1 MELQRGGTMNRV
13 SKRLLCAG
21 LLVAATA
28 AVVPTVTASAEP
40 PESPPIHSDDVR
52 GHRQVDT
59 SPALAAPVVV
69 NGNGIDYHG
78 GAVMRGQINAYVIWY
93 GNWTNATKKG
103 IIETFL
109 NGIGGSPYFNINTG
123 YGDPAGN
130 VSGAVS
136 YAGST
141 TDAYSQGKRNL
152 SDTAIKRIVTSAITG
167 NKLAKDPNGVY
178 FVLTS
183 SDVTKS
189 GFLTQYCGW
198 HTHSTISSTDVKYS
212 FVGDPTGTRLSSC
225 DGQRDRPR
233 VGGDGQRPGSQCV
246 VRQRGRRKRRQVR
259 VDLRYHHRPGQRRQV
274 QHDTGLQELPHPT
287 ELGQCPWGILRS
299 RVAPLR
305 YYGRACPGGRLY
317 RHHDAG

>member
-1 MELQRGGTMNRV
+1 MNRV

-225 DGQRDRPR
+225 AAQTVSPNG
-233 VGGDGQRPGSQCV
+233 
-246 VRQRGRRKRRQVR
+246 
-259 VDLRYHHRPGQRRQV
+259 
-274 QHDTGLQELPHPT
+274 
-287 ELGQCPWGILRS
+287 
-299 RVAPLR
+299 
-305 YYGRACPGGRLY
+305 
-317 RHHDAG
+317 DAGADAMVSVIAHELEETASDPGLNAWYDSAGAENADKCAWTFGTTTALANGAKYNMTLASKNFLIQQNWVNALGGYCALA